1 MSQNVEDLTVNY
13 EEGGLQVV
21 KELDKRVLTKGAWST
36 VLFRYQEMNRSTQ
49 EYGPDKY
56 VIRRYQKKD
65 GNYLPRSKFVISS
78 PDQARQIIDA
88 LNQWLEG

>member
-1 MSQNVEDLTVNY
+1 MSQSVEDLTVNY

-21 KELDKRVLTKGAWST
+21 KELDKCVLTKGAWST

-78 PDQARQIIDA
+78 PDQARRIIDA
-88 LNQWLEG
+88 LNQWLED